1 MILIIAEKPQLGKAI
16 ADALPGTINSNK
28 DQTICKGDYT
38 VIWCFGHLLTLKDPE
53 DYDEK
58 YKKWDI
64 NMLPFYFPKWENKI
78 GTDSARKNGQLSKA
92 KRVKQIGALLKQ
104 ADMVINAGDTDE
116 EGQLLIDELLRWF
129 QYKGPVKRL
138 DTADTSKA
146 ALQRKLHEM
155 KDNKE
160 FEADGWSAYARGVA
174 DKLLGCNMTRYYSIL
189 NRGSGVLSIGRVQT
203 PTLGLVVNRDE
214 EIKQHKKAVYYT
226 LSILLDINGIK
237 IKGTFCP
244 DPENPEL
251 SEGRF
256 LSNQYLKEKIDTL
269 PNIFYNASITKKKII
284 ENPPL
289 PFNLTELNTYCGKK
303 YGYKPDQ
310 VMKITQ
316 SLRENH
322 KAITYNR
329 SDCQYLSEEHFKQA
343 PEVLRKTADNLSL
356 PIEYDTSIRSRC
368 FNDEKITAHFAII
381 PTAESVHIEKM
392 TAEEKNVYQSI
403 AHYYIAQFLPPAVK
417 ERTELAIPLENGE
430 KITAFSTTIQQKGF
444 LELLNIQQKKTED
457 SAEGLEAL
465 RIGDYTA
472 ILKDCIIN
480 EKETK
485 PPAHYTQASLFKD
498 MTQISK
504 YVTNPEVKKLLL
516 LKDAGKEGE
525 KGSIGTSATRAMI
538 INGLIKHGFL
548 EEKKKGKKDILVST
562 DLGRKFYH
570 MLPDEIKTADITAKW
585 WIIQEDI
592 KKGTAT
598 PETLAENVLDT
609 IQNIISSG
617 TGTVKGIAQ
626 NEDKTDYGQC
636 PECGSLLQKRK
647 GKYGFFTACSNYPS
661 CRYVQKKQAKI
672 VGSCP
677 ECGKDLV
684 ERTGKT
690 GNFWGCSNFPVC
702 KYIDWNAGKR

>member
-16 ADALPGTINSNK
+16 ADALPGKIDSNK
-28 DQTICKGDYT
+28 DQTICKGEYT
-38 VIWCFGHLLTLKDPE
+38 IIWCFGHLLTLKDPE

-64 NMLPFYFPKWENKI
+64 NTLPFYFPEWENKI
-78 GTDSARKNGQLSKA
+78 GTDNEQKKGQMSKA
-92 KRVKQIGALLKQ
+92 KRVKQIGTLIKQ
-104 ADMVINAGDTDE
+104 ADIVINAGDTDE

-146 ALQRKLHEM
+146 TLQRKLHEM

-160 FEADGWSAYARGVA
+160 FEANGWSAYARGVA

-214 EIKQHKKAVYYT
+214 EIEQHKKAVYYT
-226 LSILLDINGIK
+226 LSILLNINGTE

-244 DPENPEL
+244 NPQNPEL
-251 SEGRF
+251 SDGKF
-256 LSNQYLKEKIDTL
+256 LTKQYLESKIKTL
-269 PNIFYNASITKKKII
+269 PNVFHNADISKKKII

-310 VMKITQ
+310 IMKITQ

-343 PEVLRKTADNLSL
+343 PEVLKKAADNLSVL
-356 PIEYDTSIRSRC
+356 INFDTSIHSRC

-381 PTAESVHIEKM
+381 PTTESVHIEKM
-392 TAEEKNVYQSI
+392 TTEEKNVYQSI
-403 AHYYIAQFLPPAVK
+403 AYYYFAQFLPPAVK
-417 ERTELAIPLENGE
+417 ERTELIIPLENGE
-430 KITAFSTTIQQKGF
+430 KITALTTTIQQKGF

-457 SAEGLEAL
+457 NADGLEAF
-465 RIGDYTA
+465 GTGNYTA
-472 ILKDCIIN
+472 NLKDCIIT

-485 PPAHYTQASLFKD
+485 PPAHYTQTSLFKD

-504 YVTNPEVKKLLL
+504 YVTDPDVKKLLL

-562 DLGRKFYH
+562 DLGKKFYH

-598 PETLAENVLDT
+598 PEILAESVRDT

-617 TGTVKGIAQ
+617 TGTMKGIAQ
-626 NEDKTDYGQC
+626 NEDKTNYGQC

-661 CRYVQKKQAKI
+661 CRYIQKKQAKI

-677 ECGKDLV
+677 ECGKDLI

-690 GNFWGCSNFPVC
+690 GSFWGCSNFPVC
-702 KYIDWNAGKR
+702 KYVDWNAGKQ